1 MQLLLD
7 GFIEQ
12 SAPPM
17 PRMSRGV
24 QVRPDD
30 EAFSGFVFKIQA
42 NMDPNH
48 RDRIVFIRVVSGRF
62 TRDMTVTHVPTGKK
76 MRLSNANK
84 MFGRD
89 RETIDEAYP
98 GDVVGIAGAKFLSIG
113 DTLSE
118 DPQVLFEEIPH
129 FPPEC
134 FAFLHNDVPSNHKR
148 FREGLNQLL
157 TEGVVHAFELPD
169 AAQRIPLLAAVGPL
183 QFDIVKY
190 RLETE
195 YNAASRLE
203 MAPWTLARWFR
214 DRAVSPGRLMLP
226 GGVRMARDGAGDP
239 VLLFP
244 SEWSVTYFQDNN
256 RDVELSEYPVSTPVD
271 RIRRV
276 A

>member
-1 MQLLLD
+1 
-7 GFIEQ
+7 
-12 SAPPM
+12 
-17 PRMSRGV
+17 
-24 QVRPDD
+24 
-30 EAFSGFVFKIQA
+30 
-42 NMDPNH
+42 MDPNH

-76 MRLSNANK
+76 IRLSNANK

-134 FAFLHNDVPSNHKR
+134 FAFLHNDVPSNNKR

-256 RDVELSEYPVSTPVD
+256 RDVELSEYPVSTPAD